1 MTVDG
6 DRTELPLQG
15 VGEPSEIVIVAM
27 KRRRLQRERKNKKHC
42 VVAAVGVRSDVPST
56 CVIDSTARR
65 ASEKRG
71 GRDDGE
77 QDGSLSQEP
86 AAGLHN
92 FTII

>member
-6 DRTELPLQG
+6 DRTELPLHG

-56 CVIDSTARR
+56 CVIDSTARV
-65 ASEKRG
+65 
-71 GRDDGE
+71 
-77 QDGSLSQEP
+77 
-86 AAGLHN
+86 
-92 FTII
+92 